1 MRKLIPLSTFKDLFS
16 SQADLITADG
26 IEAFKRKLND
36 VGSLKAQQ
44 KGFSI
49 EEYINFQQTLNNPTN
64 IVFYGW
70 IEQQESLTNLLLG
83 REMVRFEDRPR
94 HLEHNLS
101 NEYKKFLSPCL
112 AEALLGKSIKDDEER
127 RDALSYVQLLDLDH
141 RAVVESKL
149 VDSISDR
156 LKKAKTIIKES
167 GDEQVLINTIKPLC
181 CDEIIECVNY
191 LSRASYALK
200 LGYVDQVLAFI
211 RVKSCTARFANWMLK
226 RMERV
231 EVHKEHAYKIT
242 DLRKELSSGDLKVR
256 NHAKGRTPIRWKT
269 IGMTFFVVTVSAL
282 VFWILYFQPFSDPE
296 ANDFADNTSFKEFS
310 EAERIRIDSMLQEM
324 DHQSGLRE
332 IDLDPMNSYGTGAPL
347 VLRRAFENP
356 TMERVYED
364 LCMDSD
370 LKEIYPQDSCKTSAN
385 HLQFRRVDG
394 VRDLKKKVG
403 KYEARIKN
411 ESDYDIIVYISD
423 NTSGGT
429 VHSMCLAAG
438 TSEGF
443 KISMFNTVFI
453 VAGNNYQ
460 TFIAPQ
466 GALEDDLPSDKFRHH
481 FCSTDENYPETINVA
496 YKFARPRRGVNKFM
510 VKGSK
515 SGFVHLIDIH
525 QTLVEY

>member
-1 MRKLIPLSTFKDLFS
+1 MPKLIPLSTFKDLFS

-26 IEAFKRKLND
+26 IEVFKRKLNEA
-36 VGSLKAQQ
+36 GSLIAEQN
-44 KGFSI
+44 GFSI
-49 EEYINFQQTLNNPTN
+49 EEYINFQHTLINPTN

-70 IEQQESLTNLLLG
+70 IEQQESLLNVLLG
-83 REMVRFEDRPR
+83 QELVRFEDRPR
-94 HLEHNLS
+94 HLEHNLA
-101 NEYKKFLSPCL
+101 NEFKKFLSPFL
-112 AEALLGKSIKDDEER
+112 AEALLGQAIKDDEER

-200 LGYVDQVLAFI
+200 LDYVDQVLAFI

-231 EVHKEHAYKIT
+231 ELHKEHAYKIT

-282 VFWILYFQPFSDPE
+282 VFWILYFQPFSDPA

-324 DHQSGLRE
+324 DHQSDLRE
-332 IDLDPMNSYGTGAPL
+332 IDIDPMAYGTGATL
-347 VLRRAFENP
+347 TLRKAFKNP
-356 TMERVYED
+356 TMERIYED

-370 LKEIYPQDSCKTSAN
+370 LKESYPQDSCKTSAK
-385 HLQFRRVDG
+385 HLQFKRAGG
-394 VRDLKKKVG
+394 VIDLKKKVG
-403 KYEARIKN
+403 KYEAMIKN
-411 ESDYDIIVYISD
+411 ESDYDVIIYISD
-423 NTSGGT
+423 NTNGGA
-429 VHSMCLAAG
+429 VHSMYLANG
-438 TSEGF
+438 SSEVF
-443 KISMFNTVFI
+443 KISMFNTVVI
-453 VAGNNYQ
+453 VAGEAYQ
-460 TFIAPQ
+460 AFEAPF
-466 GALEDDLPSDKFRHH
+466 GAIPGDLPSENFKHH
-481 FCSTDENYPETINVA
+481 FCTTDENYPETINTA
-496 YKFARPRRGVNKFM
+496 YKFTRPRSGVNKFM
-510 VKGSK
+510 VKGSR

-525 QTLVEY
+525 QVLAEY